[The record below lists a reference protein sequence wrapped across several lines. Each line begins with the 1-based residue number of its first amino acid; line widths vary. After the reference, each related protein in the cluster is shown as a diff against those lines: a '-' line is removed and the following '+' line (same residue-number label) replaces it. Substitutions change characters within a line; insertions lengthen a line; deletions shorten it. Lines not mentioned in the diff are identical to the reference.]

1 MYIVMERNT
10 RGNLEIDE
18 KILKK
23 IIEYVV
29 TNNVNTPVKVE
40 ARVNLHYDNIL
51 FILVKIYTDSIDKLS
66 TSEKKLSSLIFES
79 MDKTLSIRPKNVAFA
94 YIKR

>member
-66 TSEKKLSSLIFES
+66 TSEKKLSSLIFDS
-79 MDKTLSIRPKNVAFA
+79 MDKTLLIRPKNVAFA